1 MASCSR
7 LWDYANNADFCSQL
21 LIFFFFLKKLFFFHE
36 NKRQFSQVECCGL
49 SLLRSASARV
59 WQCCLGS
66 SGAGAIP
73 NGFTKLSL
81 EEGDRH
87 WPAHCNQCEN
97 PCSWLFITAPNW
109 KQPKCPSAVEWR
121 NQWWCIHT
129 MEYPPAQRE
138 PAASQLSIHGWAS
151 QTCRVWKK
159 AGTQENTPQD
169 PIYKKHKCRWN
180 SSVVLEVGCW
190 FSWGGR
196 MRTSS
201 CFFHLMLIKQVHWVC
216 EDSLSW
222 TPRAWAFFSLAL
234 SRRVLMPLFLSSTYL
249 LNLYFTLQLS
259 WLTMLWWFQVDS
271 EGTQPYIYMYLFSPQ
286 LPSHPGCHL
295 TLSRVPCAYSRSLLV
310 IHCEHSNVYMST
322 HAP

>member
-1 MASCSR
+1 MGTSVLSCWS
-7 LWDYANNADFCSQL
+7 
-21 LIFFFFLKKLFFFHE
+21 FFFFFKVTFFFHE
-36 NKRQFSQVECCGL
+36 NKRQFSQVECFGL

-121 NQWWCIHT
+121 NKWWCIHT

-201 CFFHLMLIKQVHWVC
+201 SVSFIWCW
-216 EDSLSW
+216 
-222 TPRAWAFFSLAL
+222 L
-234 SRRVLMPLFLSSTYL
+234 SRCVGFVRIHSAGHQEYEPFSHWLCPGVFWCLCFSAL
-249 LNLYFTLQLS
+249 L
-259 WLTMLWWFQVDS
+259 
-271 EGTQPYIYMYLFSPQ
+271 IY
-286 LPSHPGCHL
+286 
-295 TLSRVPCAYSRSLLV
+295 
-310 IHCEHSNVYMST
+310 
-322 HAP
+322 